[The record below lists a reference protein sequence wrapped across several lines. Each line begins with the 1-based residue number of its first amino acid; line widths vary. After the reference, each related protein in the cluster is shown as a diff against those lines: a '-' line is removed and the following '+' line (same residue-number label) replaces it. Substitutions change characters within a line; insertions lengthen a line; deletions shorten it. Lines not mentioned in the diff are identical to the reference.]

1 MEQQSQASSVSAA
14 SERPII
20 DKLQMQMSKGD
31 PLLSNKFKFY
41 NSSVSLN
48 LDDRVALM
56 KDDTINYYRGNIVKM
71 EERVGLM
78 EQEVRFY
85 KELSAKYHGKVI
97 VCKEKIKEL
106 HQRIKHHIANHQM
119 ERLAELNVER
129 DKYKKLKYE
138 SAKELHNC
146 K

>member
-1 MEQQSQASSVSAA
+1 MRKDDPILSS
-14 SERPII
+14 
-20 DKLQMQMSKGD
+20 
-31 PLLSNKFKFY
+31 KFKFF

-56 KDDTINYYRGNIVKM
+56 KDNTINYYRGNIVRM
-71 EERVGLM
+71 EEYAGLM

-106 HQRIKHHIANHQM
+106 HQRIRHHIANHQM
-119 ERLAELNVER
+119 ERLAELNIER
-129 DKYKKLKYE
+129 EKYRQLKYD